1 MYDDEYENL
10 NEEFKIVG
18 SSDTKSHFY
27 TSNEMF
33 KNTTL
38 SKDELSYDEMIGDPS
53 RGKSIKNSRPAVYD
67 IHSASSSVSSQS
79 SFPSK
84 RETRKVNVKVC
95 PICSGPSI
103 GVCNC
108 SKQDSFCAKS
118 HKWHVNNG
126 KIILGHSH

>member
-10 NEEFKIVG
+10 NEDFKIVG
-18 SSDTKSHFY
+18 SDNNKRSHFY

-67 IHSASSSVSSQS
+67 IQSANSAVSSAA
-79 SFPSK
+79 PRK
-84 RETRKVNVKVC
+84 ETRIVNDKLC
-95 PICSGPSI
+95 PICSGPAI
-103 GVCNC
+103 GVCN
-108 SKQDSFCAKS
+108 
-118 HKWHVNNG
+118 
-126 KIILGHSH
+126 

>member
-1 MYDDEYENL
+1 MYEDEYENL

-18 SSDTKSHFY
+18 SENRQQSHFY
-27 TSNEMF
+27 TSTEMF

-38 SKDELSYDEMIGDPS
+38 TKDELSHDDMTGDPS

-79 SFPSK
+79 IQNKKEP
-84 RETRKVNVKVC
+84 RKVNVKVC
-95 PICSGPSI
+95 PICSGPQIS
-103 GVCNC
+103 VCSC
-108 SKQDSFCAKS
+108 SKQDSYCAKS
-118 HKWHVNNG
+118 HKWHLDNG